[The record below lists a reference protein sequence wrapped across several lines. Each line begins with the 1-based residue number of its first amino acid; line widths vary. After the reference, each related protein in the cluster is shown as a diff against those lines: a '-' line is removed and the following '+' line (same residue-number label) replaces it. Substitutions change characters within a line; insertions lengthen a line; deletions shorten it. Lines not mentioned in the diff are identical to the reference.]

1 MSALAYIVLALIF
14 LSIGYFLGIL
24 VGYLNGKAEVSHI
37 VRGEP
42 P

>member
-1 MSALAYIVLALIF
+1 MSALAYFVLALTF
-14 LSIGYFLGIL
+14 LAVGYFLGNL